1 MRTFDRFAKIAVAL
15 ALLLT
20 FAAAG
25 NAATRKGDKFF
36 AEGKK
41 AEARKEW
48 DDALD
53 FYGKALAEDP
63 SDPGYDMAEK
73 RARFQAGA
81 MHVKLGQRYQRTGVL
96 LKALDEFQKA
106 YAIDPSSTVAE
117 QELKR
122 TLEMIERA
130 KKKTGA
136 AATSEERSLTPAQLA
151 KKEEVDTL
159 ARLEPEPELRPLSG
173 TPINLRMSNQPPKVL
188 FDTVGKLAG
197 INVVF
202 DPDYGTQGGQGGPP
216 KTASV
221 ELSNSTLEDA
231 LNYVSA
237 MTRSF
242 WKPLSANAIFVTQES
257 QTKRRDYEDNV
268 VRVFYLSNLTTP
280 QELQEVSTVVRTVAD
295 IKKVFTYAAMNAL
308 IVRGTPDQVLLTEK
322 LVNDL
327 DKPSAEVV
335 VDVVVLTTSRSRTRD
350 LAATLASV
358 GTSGTS
364 AGLSTGIQ
372 FSPTNPITLPG
383 TTTGTS
389 ATTTSTTSTTTTGA
403 TGTSTTPTAALMSL
417 AGLAHLS
424 TNDFAI
430 TMPGA
435 LLEAMMTDSTTKV
448 MQSPQVRASNGQKA
462 TLKIGQKV
470 PIASGGVQPLGG
482 TVGGYGGL
490 YSSFQYLDVGVN
502 VDITPTVHD
511 NGEVTLKVKLEIS
524 SVVGYANIAGI
535 TQPIIGQSTIE
546 HEIRV
551 REGEVSLLG
560 GLMQDQDSKSTAGVP
575 GLASIPGLK
584 WLFSSQSIQRS
595 QQELMIALIPH
606 IVRTPGI
613 TALDLKSI
621 AAGTEQTTKLSLAPQ
636 PEAPAAG
643 APAESP
649 KPAAP
654 GVVPPPAPGVV
665 PPPAPGA
672 KATPVVSGAPA
683 APPAPAQSTSTRLTF
698 RPSSVQ
704 APPGA
709 TFTLQLDADN
719 ARDLFAAPL
728 HLKFDPH
735 VLKLQEVT
743 AGKLLSSD
751 GQKVIFT
758 QNILNDTGD
767 ATVNLSRLPGTGGV
781 NGSGTLVSFTFQ
793 AAAKP
798 GKAVVTFSE
807 LGARNS
813 QSQPAS
819 PDIPQAAIA
828 IR

>member
-1 MRTFDRFAKIAVAL
+1 MRTFDRFARIAAAL

-20 FAAAG
+20 FAVAG
-25 NAATRKGDKFF
+25 DARTKSGEKFF

-48 DDALD
+48 DLALQL
-53 FYGKALAEDP
+53 YEKALAQDP
-63 SDPGYDMAEK
+63 SDPAYDMAEK
-73 RARFQAGA
+73 RARFEAGA
-81 MHVKLGQRYQRTGVL
+81 LHVKLGQKFQRSGEL
-96 LKALDEFQKA
+96 LKALGEFQKA
-106 YAIDPSSTVAE
+106 YAIDPSSSIAE

-130 KKKTGA
+130 KKAGA
-136 AATSEERSLTPAQLA
+136 AAKPEERSLTPAQLA
-151 KKEEVDTL
+151 KKEEVDML
-159 ARLEPEPELRPLSG
+159 ARLEPEPELRPLSRA
-173 TPINLRMSNQPPKVL
+173 PINLRMANQPPKVL
-188 FDTVGKLAG
+188 FETVGKLAG

-202 DPDYGTQGGQGGPP
+202 DPDYGTQGGVPR
-216 KTASV
+216 ASV
-221 ELSNSTLEDA
+221 ELNNSTLEDA

-237 MTRSF
+237 MTKSF
-242 WKPLSANAIFVTQES
+242 WKPLSANGIFVTQE
-257 QTKRRDYEDNV
+257 TTAKRRDYEDNV

-280 QELQEVSTVVRTVAD
+280 QQLQEVSTVIRTVAG
-295 IKKVFTYAAMNAL
+295 ITKVFTYSAMNAL
-308 IVRGTPDQVLLTEK
+308 IVRGTPDQVLLAEK

-327 DKPSAEVV
+327 DKPSSEVV
-335 VDVVVLTTSRSRTRD
+335 VDVIVLTASRSKTRD
-350 LAATLASV
+350 LAATIASV
-358 GTSGTS
+358 GASGTS
-364 AGLSTGIQ
+364 AGISTGIQ
-372 FSPTNPITLPG
+372 FAPTNPVTLPG

-389 ATTTSTTSTTTTGA
+389 ATTTSTTSTVTTSG
-403 TGTSTTPTAALMSL
+403 GTAAGPTAALISL

-435 LLEAMMTDSTTKV
+435 LLEAMMTDSSTKV

-462 TLKIGQKV
+462 TLKIGQRI

-490 YSSFQYLDVGVN
+490 YSSFTYTDVGVN
-502 VDITPTVHD
+502 VDITPNVHD
-511 NGEVTLKVKLEIS
+511 NGEVTLKVTLEIS
-524 SVVGYANIAGI
+524 SVVGYSNIAGI
-535 TQPIIGQSTIE
+535 TQPIIGQSKME

-551 REGEVSLLG
+551 RAGEVSLLG
-560 GLMQDQDSKSTAGVP
+560 GLMQDQDTKSTAGVP
-575 GLASIPGLK
+575 GLASVPGLK
-584 WLFSSQSIQRS
+584 WLFSSQSIQKS
-595 QQELMIALIPH
+595 TQELMIALIPH

-613 TALDLKSI
+613 TDLNLRTVS
-621 AAGTEQTTKLSLAPQ
+621 AGTDAVVKVNLAPK

-654 GVVPPPAPGVV
+654 APAVVPQ
-665 PPPAPGA
+665 PAPGA
-672 KATPVVSGAPA
+672 SAIPGVPGAPA
-683 APPAPAQSTSTRLTF
+683 APPAPVPAAPTHLVF

-704 APPGA
+704 VQTGA
-709 TFTLQLDADN
+709 TFALQLDADD

-743 AGKLLSSD
+743 AGSLLSSD
-751 GQKVIFT
+751 KQKVIFT
-758 QNILNDTGD
+758 RNILNDTGD
-767 ATVNLSRLPGTGGV
+767 ATVNLSRPPGTGGV
-781 NGSGTLVSFTFQ
+781 SGSGALVVFTFQ
-793 AAAKP
+793 AARP

-813 QSQPAS
+813 QSQPVS
-819 PDIPQAAIA
+819 SDMPQAAIA